1 MVFKR
6 KAMALALLAMCV
18 ECSTAFANSPLTQ
31 KLVEQAHFWEQRGR
45 DDNAADA
52 WRKVLK
58 VDANNIEAL
67 VALGI
72 FDAHSGN
79 ADLAKNHLDKLK
91 EIKAGSAQIRLVEKA
106 ISLGTAGGKSQLEN
120 ARRLAQQGDTE
131 AAADSYRMIGDA
143 SRLKGDAALEYYQVL
158 AGTKSGY
165 AEAKRGLEKL
175 AKENP
180 SNHKYAL
187 AYAQTLTYRDASR
200 PEGLALLES
209 LTSKADVSR
218 QAEEA
223 WRQALTWMGLQ
234 SSNSKYFRN
243 YLEKHPQDKTIQD
256 KLASVNR
263 PVRNDAPEERR
274 PVNKPKPESPLAK
287 GSAIGFKALDA
298 NDVPT
303 AEKEFQSLIKSHPKD
318 PVGYGGMGLVKMRQ
332 EEFIEARK
340 FLQKA
345 LDLSSAKAKS
355 NWKQAFDGAN
365 YWALIEDARTAFED
379 ADSVKGI
386 ALLRKAVE
394 INGTEPSGLLQL
406 ADALQ
411 AENDMAGAEENFKRV
426 FNADKKEMRALD
438 GLIGIYVLQK
448 RLSDLEALGEYLLPR
463 HLAIVANLKS
473 EQMAAQAKQL
483 EAAGDI
489 VGAQRVLEDAIL
501 IKPEDAWLRMS
512 LAKIYL
518 KRDMAPQAQALLD
531 ALTNVE
537 KPDAEALYV
546 SALLS
551 QMQQLWWEG
560 LQTLER
566 VPANARKPE
575 MFALQKQ
582 LWIRVQLDRI
592 DLLNKRGYVDQV
604 REILTQIEAAAG
616 TDNEYIGTLAALYI
630 KLGDTER
637 GFAMIRQAVQNTQQ
651 PSASLLL
658 QYASTLMQANQ
669 EAELEAVMRKVAAMP
684 KLQEDEIKSFKQLQK
699 ALSMR
704 YSERAREAKDYAAA
718 YAYIQPYLI
727 ETPDDNLLLLTL
739 ARIYSSAGD
748 SEPAKELYT
757 KVLETD
763 PDNPEV
769 LQGLV
774 FAAIQIKDFSGAE
787 NYLDKLMR
795 MQPENP
801 RFIAL
806 AGNVARAQGHN
817 GKALG
822 YFKKALALEQA
833 QRPLSGAGVD
843 GLRLVTPGSVANNL
857 NNFKVNPFAE
867 RKADTVPVVA
877 QVAAPASVSAAA
889 TPTPPVLKEVPQLAP
904 QYAAAAKPASTT
916 SAAVAPVSTTPL
928 VANGVT
934 PASTS
939 TSGTTTTTA
948 IPAAVSNS
956 TGVAVAGNVSSKSG
970 NAPALLS
977 VPAAPPV
984 SQSSAVIRSNP
995 LPVAKPVAG
1004 NAVSGADVKKAS
1016 PFSSVTGRKTDSAAS
1031 TAPVS
1036 AEEAALIK
1044 EIDALNELNRSE
1056 VTAGFA
1062 ARARS
1067 GQSGLSQL
1075 KDLETPIEAHITTLG
1090 YGQFGLKVI
1099 PVVIDAGTLQ
1109 LNDANIAGQFGR
1121 NTILNEQAKFA
1132 KVAFSTQ
1139 ARTRGLSDASS
1150 IEQVARG
1157 VALNLSYE
1165 LAGVKLDVGSS
1176 PLNFPIQNVVGGLRW
1191 STQSDGLNFSAEVSR
1206 RSVTDSYLSYA
1217 GAKDSLYGLNWGGV
1231 TRNGLRLDA
1240 SYDGEDGGVY
1250 GALGL
1255 YGINGKNV
1263 VKNTMVDAGAGI
1275 YWRAYR
1281 TKDTTV
1287 TTGLGL
1293 NSSFYKKNLRYFTYG
1308 HGGYFSP
1315 QSYLALNVPLEI
1327 SGRYGKLSYQ
1337 AGASVGVQHFREDA
1351 APYYPLISADQTE
1364 LELFAA
1370 ANPALN
1376 IASSYAGQSH
1386 TGLQYKISGALEYLL
1401 SPHFTLGGRLS
1412 ADNSGDFTDASGML
1426 YIRYTF
1432 EPRRG
1437 QVSFPPIA
1445 PKPYYLGN

>member
-1 MVFKR
+1 MVMVFKR

-345 LDLSSAKAKS
+345 LDFSSAKAKS

-867 RKADTVPVVA
+867 RKADAVPAVT
-877 QVAAPASVSAAA
+877 QVAAPASVSAPA

-904 QYAAAAKPASTT
+904 QYAAAAKPASAT
-916 SAAVAPVSTTPL
+916 SAAVAPVSATPL

-934 PASTS
+934 PGSTS
-939 TSGTTTTTA
+939 TSGTTTTTV

-956 TGVAVAGNVSSKSG
+956 TGVAVAGNAGSKPV

-984 SQSSAVIRSNP
+984 SQGSAVIRSNP
-995 LPVAKPVAG
+995 LPLAKPVAG
-1004 NAVSGADVKKAS
+1004 NAVSGAEVKKVS
-1016 PFSSVTGRKTDSAAS
+1016 PLSSAKS

-1044 EIDALNELNRSE
+1044 EIDALNELIVLKSPPDLLPAHAADKAVYRS
-1056 VTAGFA
+1056 
-1062 ARARS
+1062 
-1067 GQSGLSQL
+1067 
-1075 KDLETPIEAHITTLG
+1075 
-1090 YGQFGLKVI
+1090 
-1099 PVVIDAGTLQ
+1099 
-1109 LNDANIAGQFGR
+1109 
-1121 NTILNEQAKFA
+1121 
-1132 KVAFSTQ
+1132 
-1139 ARTRGLSDASS
+1139 
-1150 IEQVARG
+1150 
-1157 VALNLSYE
+1157 
-1165 LAGVKLDVGSS
+1165 
-1176 PLNFPIQNVVGGLRW
+1176 
-1191 STQSDGLNFSAEVSR
+1191 
-1206 RSVTDSYLSYA
+1206 
-1217 GAKDSLYGLNWGGV
+1217 
-1231 TRNGLRLDA
+1231 
-1240 SYDGEDGGVY
+1240 
-1250 GALGL
+1250 
-1255 YGINGKNV
+1255 
-1263 VKNTMVDAGAGI
+1263 
-1275 YWRAYR
+1275 
-1281 TKDTTV
+1281 
-1287 TTGLGL
+1287 
-1293 NSSFYKKNLRYFTYG
+1293 
-1308 HGGYFSP
+1308 
-1315 QSYLALNVPLEI
+1315 
-1327 SGRYGKLSYQ
+1327 
-1337 AGASVGVQHFREDA
+1337 
-1351 APYYPLISADQTE
+1351 
-1364 LELFAA
+1364 
-1370 ANPALN
+1370 
-1376 IASSYAGQSH
+1376 
-1386 TGLQYKISGALEYLL
+1386 
-1401 SPHFTLGGRLS
+1401 
-1412 ADNSGDFTDASGML
+1412 
-1426 YIRYTF
+1426 
-1432 EPRRG
+1432 
-1437 QVSFPPIA
+1437 
-1445 PKPYYLGN
+1445 